1 MSPNI
6 FKTTMMNGIV
16 MGILFSLNFWCS
28 TSKQIVPLL
37 LSYALIIIIIA
48 LIYRMAVRF
57 RDVENGGFISYWNV
71 FNFTVLTFFFAAII
85 STLFKIVYTTYINP
99 DYLQMV
105 LQESIKQMEQNRSLF
120 EKLGVPMDENYY
132 EELEKQMKPVRFSLQ
147 TIWLNVFSAV
157 ILGLILG
164 GIVKKQRGL
173 FDEEPGKQ
181 TGSNDNEMQQ

>member
-1 MSPNI
+1 
-6 FKTTMMNGIV
+6 MMNGLV
-16 MGILFSLNFWCS
+16 LGILFSLNFWCS

-37 LSYALIIIIIA
+37 LSYAIIVVIIV

-57 RDVENGGFISYWNV
+57 RDVENGGYISYWNV

-85 STLFKIVYTTYINP
+85 STLFKIIYTTYINP

-120 EKLGVPMDENYY
+120 EKLGVPMNDDYY

-147 TIWLNVFSAV
+147 TIWLNVFS
-157 ILGLILG
+157 GLVVGFIMG

-173 FDEEPGKQ
+173 FDDEPTKDSG
-181 TGSNDNEMQQ
+181 NNNEIQQ

>member
-6 FKTTMMNGIV
+6 FKTTMMNGLV

-37 LSYALIIIIIA
+37 LSYALIVIIIV

-57 RDVENGGFISYWNV
+57 RDVDNGGFISYWNV
-71 FNFTVLTFFFAAII
+71 FNFTVLTFFYAAII
-85 STLFKIVYTTYINP
+85 STVFKIIYTTYI
-99 DYLQMV
+99 DTEYLQMV
-105 LQESIKQMEQNRSLF
+105 LQESVKQMEQNRSLF
-120 EKLGVPMDENYY
+120 EKLGVPMDDNYY

-157 ILGLILG
+157 IVGLILG
-164 GIVKKQRGL
+164 GIVKKNKGL
-173 FDEEPGKQ
+173 FDDEPAKNSG
-181 TGSNDNEMQQ
+181 NNEIQQ